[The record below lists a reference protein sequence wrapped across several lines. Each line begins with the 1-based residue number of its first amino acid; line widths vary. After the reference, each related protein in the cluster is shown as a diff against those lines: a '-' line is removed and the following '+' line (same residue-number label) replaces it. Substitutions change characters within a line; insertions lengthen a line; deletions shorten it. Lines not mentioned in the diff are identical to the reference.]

1 MRMKPLYSF
10 FLALLSLTA
19 LAQPPANY
27 YNSATGTGYTLKTQ
41 LFNIINNH
49 NDQGYNA
56 IDNFFPTADLD
67 VYYENDGTILD
78 PYSENPSGSDPYNYY
93 PNSDEC
99 GNYSGEGD
107 CFNKEHVVPQS
118 YFNQAT
124 PMRGDAHHLLPT
136 DGRVNGFR
144 SNYPFGVVGS
154 NLVSQSGISNPT
166 QNGSKLGNN
175 SNTGYAAG
183 YTGVVFEPIDE
194 FKGDIARIIFYFAT
208 RYQSQ
213 MPGFYTNSNVSSVP
227 AKNMFDGTSAQT
239 IATPFLNIFYQWHLQ
254 DPVSQK
260 EIDRNNAIYAYQNNR
275 NPYIDHPEWVVSV
288 WGSALSITTH
298 LLDDGFSVFPNP
310 STNHTITVR
319 SGIRPERMEI
329 VDIQGRVI
337 QQVTIDNGPTGDISI
352 NDIPSGLYFLKAY
365 AGVETAV
372 RKIVIR

>member
-1 MRMKPLYSF
+1 MKPLFSF
-10 FLALLSLTA
+10 LLLLASIWMTA
-19 LAQPPANY
+19 QIPAGY

-56 IDNFFPTADLD
+56 IDNFFPVADLD
-67 VYYENDGTILD
+67 TYYENDGTILD

-107 CFNKEHVVPQS
+107 CFNKEHVIPQS

-175 SNTGYAAG
+175 INTGYAAG
-183 YTGVVFEPIDE
+183 YTGIVFEPIDE

-213 MPGFYTNSNVSSVP
+213 MPGFYTSSNATSVP

-239 IATPFLNIFYQWHLQ
+239 ISTTFLNIFYQWHIQ

-260 EIDRNNAIYAYQNNR
+260 EIDRNNAVYNYQNNR
-275 NPYIDHPEWVVSV
+275 NPYVDHPEWVAVV
-288 WGSALSITTH
+288 WGSALSVSAPV
-298 LLDDGFSVFPNP
+298 LDDSLSVFPNP
-310 STNHTITVR
+310 SSTHSV
-319 SGIRPERMEI
+319 SVKSSVRPEKVEI
-329 VDIQGRVI
+329 IDIGGRVI
-337 QQVTIDNGPTGDISI
+337 QRLSVEPTFTGEINVT
-352 NDIPSGLYFLKAY
+352 DIPSGLYLLKAY
-365 AGVETAV
+365 AGGETAV

>member
-1 MRMKPLYSF
+1 MKPLFSF
-10 FLALLSLTA
+10 LFTLATLLA
-19 LAQPPANY
+19 VAQPPANY

-78 PYSENPSGSDPYNYY
+78 PYSENPAGPDPYNFF
-93 PNSDEC
+93 PNNDEC

-107 CFNKEHVVPQS
+107 CFNKEHVIPQS

-144 SNYPFGVVGS
+144 GNFPFGVVGS
-154 NLVSQSGISNPT
+154 NLVSQSGITNPT
-166 QNGSKLGNN
+166 QNGCKLGNN
-175 SNTGYAAG
+175 VNTGYATG

-194 FKGDIARIIFYFAT
+194 FKGDIARIVFYFAT

-213 MPGFYTNSNVSSVP
+213 MPGFFTSSNATSVP

-239 IATPFLNIFYQWHLQ
+239 ISTPFLNILYQWHLQ

-260 EIDRNNAIYAYQNNR
+260 EIDRNNAVYNYQNNR
-275 NPYIDHPEWVVSV
+275 NPYVDHPEWVATV
-288 WGSALSITTH
+288 WGSALSVSAPI
-298 LLDDGFSVFPNP
+298 LDDNFLVFPNP
-310 STNHTITVR
+310 SATHSVTVR
-319 SGIRPERMEI
+319 FGVRPDKIEI
-329 VDIQGRVI
+329 IDLGGRVI
-337 QQVTIDNGPTGDISI
+337 QLLQVGATATGDLTVG
-352 NDIPSGLYFLKAY
+352 DIPSGVYFMKAY
-365 AGVETAV
+365 ASGETTV